1 MAVSREERKQAYLG
15 KAAAELEGLAARGV
29 IAGGNAFSELLF
41 LRGSAAGAEAGA
53 GAGAGAAGAGAAG
66 AGAGAAGATA
76 AVGPFEDGE
85 RKALRASLER
95 LGYPPECWLWALT
108 CDDAGAPLDAG
119 LLREAVATL
128 DPATVVAVDNAAANA
143 LRNAYVEELAQ
154 LGALEQA
161 ILVPGVV
168 AHVLGMRMMALGDFA
183 AALGDAHAKQVAW
196 ARLKQLPPL
205 GEPY

>member
-29 IAGGNAFSELLF
+29 VAGGNAFSELLF

-53 GAGAGAAGAGAAG
+53 GAGAAGAGAG
-66 AGAGAAGATA
+66 AGAGAAGAA